1 MRQIPKAKEQ
11 VAREHQELTRAGFGK
26 PRDFQ
31 ESNQDRHL
39 QGKAAYLG
47 RAHRGRSSMV

>member
-11 VAREHQELTRAGFGK
+11 VAREHQGLTRAGFGK

-31 ESNQDRHL
+31 ESNQDRLL
-39 QGKAAYLG
+39 QCKAYLG